1 MEATGTTAFRVF
13 SGPGCWIERFGRS
26 ALISVRSEGEMS
38 NLVSGLEQ
46 WAERAR
52 WLPERTY
59 KRLLVCGPGESDV
72 PVLVGGAAGESPR
85 EIVTESGLCFEVDFS
100 AGYSPGLFCDQ
111 RGNRD
116 FLRKLSPRRTLNTFA
131 YTCAFSVAAAAVG
144 SATLSVDISKS
155 SLQRGRRNFELNG
168 INLISS
174 REESQ
179 PSERGGVGPTSR
191 PPIVPES
198 DGTSAIREEA
208 VPHHRFVVED
218 VPTYLARLA
227 RRGEKFDAI
236 ILDPPTFGRGGGRRT
251 FRVERDFEPLLLA
264 ALKIAAPGAAILL
277 STNYAAWSED
287 DFLYLVR
294 LAAGPKAHLHKSAL
308 LEHFPGTPPSITR
321 WMILNS

>member
-1 MEATGTTAFRVF
+1 MVATGTTAFRVF

-26 ALISVRSEGEMS
+26 ALISVRSESEMP
-38 NLVSGLEQ
+38 NLVSALEQ
-46 WAERAR
+46 WGARAR

-72 PVLVGGAAGESPR
+72 PVLVGGEAGESPR

-168 INLISS
+168 IDLFSP
-174 REESQ
+174 REENQ
-179 PSERGGVGPTSR
+179 AAVVGPTSLR
-191 PPIVPES
+191 QK
-198 DGTSAIREEA
+198 EA
-208 VPHHRFVVED
+208 VPQHRFVAED

-236 ILDPPTFGRGGGRRT
+236 ILDPPTFGRGGAHRT
-251 FRVERDFEPLLLA
+251 FRVERDFESLLLA
-264 ALKIAAPGAAILL
+264 AVEIAAPGASILL
-277 STNYAAWSED
+277 STNYAAWNEED
-287 DFLYLVR
+287 LRQIARRV
-294 LAAGPKAHLHKSAL
+294 S
-308 LEHFPGTPPSITR
+308 PGNLRFEKPVTHPLRPRISPETNI
-321 WMILNS
+321 WMVL